1 MKNAVI
7 LNIDEK
13 KYPLGLIKETA
24 YLLSGDFWLLIK
36 RGERDSVRIIIESM
50 NKKNIKNLKKEFFDR
65 LKEEKIKNEIFEEN
79 IKFRE
84 YLIKQAMT
92 YQPEKN
98 DTDGLTQEEERE
110 LEKLIKE
117 VEDEL
122 KKESGGSNDS
132 EIKKTWEEKYGGKTS
147 K

>member
-1 MKNAVI
+1 MKELI
-7 LNIDEK
+7 FNIKD
-13 KYPLGLIKETA
+13 YSLDLIKETS
-24 YLLSGDFWLLIK
+24 YLFSDILWVLIEKNDNKVKVSLELFNK
-36 RGERDSVRIIIESM
+36 RL
-50 NKKNIKNLKKEFFDR
+50 NINDIRKIFMKR
-65 LKEEKIKNEIFEEN
+65 LDEEKIKNEIFEEN